1 MLQLQGDQRKV
12 RTCRSADCLQQR
24 CCGWLFCCSA
34 RAVASCLSLFAVAS
48 CLPACGCSAG
58 RGHVAVAQP
67 SCIRDAETDVAPA
80 PSLAPPPCAER
91 VGLPAGQPAV
101 QEGPG
106 QGARLLSSPA
116 PLRPH
121 RPGCLSGS
129 WLARPPWPPTPPG
142 GPCGRAATLRL
153 GSALACAGWR
163 RQQRWQEWRPEC

>member
-80 PSLAPPPCAER
+80 PPLAPHLAQN
-91 VGLPAGQPAV
+91 VSAF
-101 QEGPG
+101 
-106 QGARLLSSPA
+106 LLDNQ
-116 PLRPH
+116 LCKKDQVKVH
-121 RPGCLSGS
+121 GF
-129 WLARPPWPPTPPG
+129 
-142 GPCGRAATLRL
+142 
-153 GSALACAGWR
+153 
-163 RQQRWQEWRPEC
+163 